1 MAHRW
6 MSWALRPASATFPRR
21 RSRSAWTSR
30 ARCSSS
36 ATPNCRALATALSAS
51 RSRSPLSNRERF
63 SSSTMEADSSAARA
77 SSRRGADT
85 AVPRLSQRCADC
97 LMGTAEGMRAYSMD
111 LRERVVAAVD
121 RGMTQEQAAGT
132 FGGSVNTVGRYLTRR
147 RNTGSL
153 APTAYRHGPRPEKTQ
168 RLQAWLPARLQVAA
182 DATLTEHAAAFTAE
196 EGLVVSLAT
205 MSRAITTLPAD
216 DPAEAL
222 TPAGR
227 RRRPGRPLKSKV

>member
-1 MAHRW
+1 MGRRRRG
-6 MSWALRPASATFPRR
+6 LRRRPRPADHVPSHHVTAPTWRVLPTTGTHL
-21 RSRSAWTSR
+21 AWGT
-30 ARCSSS
+30 
-36 ATPNCRALATALSAS
+36 
-51 RSRSPLSNRERF
+51 
-63 SSSTMEADSSAARA
+63 D
-77 SSRRGADT
+77 
-85 AVPRLSQRCADC
+85 SQRCADC

-121 RGMTQEQAAGT
+121 RGMTQEQAAVT
-132 FGGSVNTVGRYLTRR
+132 FGVSVNTVGRYLTRR

-205 MSRAITTLPAD
+205 MSRAIPTLPAD

-227 RRRPGRPLKSKV
+227 RRRPGRPVKSTV

>member
-1 MAHRW
+1 
-6 MSWALRPASATFPRR
+6 
-21 RSRSAWTSR
+21 
-30 ARCSSS
+30 
-36 ATPNCRALATALSAS
+36 
-51 RSRSPLSNRERF
+51 
-63 SSSTMEADSSAARA
+63 
-77 SSRRGADT
+77 
-85 AVPRLSQRCADC
+85 
-97 LMGTAEGMRAYSMD
+97 MGTAEGMRAYSMD

-121 RGMTQEQAAGT
+121 RGMTQEQAAVT
-132 FGGSVNTVGRYLTRR
+132 FGVSVNTVGRYLTRR

-168 RLQAWLPARLQVAA
+168 RLQARLPVAA

-227 RRRPGRPLKSKV
+227 RRSGRPLKSKV